1 MICRNNRLQMHALLL
16 CAALTACGRDG
27 PPPRGEILGSADQG
41 AIEIDRAACGSCH
54 IIPGI
59 AGAHGLV
66 GPPLDHFAT
75 RTMVAGL
82 LPNTPDNLALWIARP
97 QEIVP
102 GNVMP
107 DAGLNAAQARNIA
120 TYLESLN

>member
-1 MICRNNRLQMHALLL
+1 MQAALL
-16 CAALTACGRDG
+16 CAALTACGREA
-27 PPPRGEILGSADQG
+27 PLPRGDIQGNADQG

-59 AGAHGLV
+59 PGAHGLV
-66 GPPLDHFAT
+66 GPPLDHFAD

-82 LPNTPDNLALWIARP
+82 PPNTPDDLARWIARP
-97 QEIVP
+97 QQIMP

-107 DAGLNAAQARNIA
+107 DAGLSAAQARNIA
-120 TYLESLN
+120 AYLESLH

>member
-1 MICRNNRLQMHALLL
+1 MQAVLL
-16 CAALTACGRDG
+16 CAALMACGREG
-27 PPPRGEILGSADQG
+27 PSPRGDIPGSADQG
-41 AIEIDRAACGSCH
+41 ALEIDRAACGSCH

-59 AGAHGLV
+59 PGADGLV
-66 GPPLDHFAT
+66 GPPLDRFAA

-82 LPNTPDNLALWIARP
+82 LPNTPDNLALWIAQP

-107 DAGLNAAQARNIA
+107 DAGLSAAQARNIA
-120 TYLESLN
+120 AYLESLH

>member
-1 MICRNNRLQMHALLL
+1 MKRRNNRLQMQAVLL
-16 CAALTACGRDG
+16 CAALTACGRQG
-27 PPPRGEILGSADQG
+27 PSPRADILGSVDQG
-41 AIEIDRAACGSCH
+41 AIEIDRSACGSCH

-59 AGAHGLV
+59 PGADGLA
-66 GPPLDHFAT
+66 GPPLDRFAG

-107 DAGLNAAQARNIA
+107 DSGLSVAQARNIA
-120 TYLESLN
+120 AYLDSLH